1 MQATLTEYEG
11 DRDSAGLCHVQ
22 GRAVF
27 TSGQVFQGQWQNGHM
42 QGDGSV
48 QFPDGISYT
57 GSFEADA
64 VSGSGVSTLQLCRF
78 YRCHIQVSRQ
88 PVKRL

>member
-11 DRDSAGLCHVQ
+11 GRDSAGLCHGQ

-27 TSGQVFQGQWQNGHM
+27 TSGQVYEGQWQNGHM

-57 GSFEADA
+57 GSFQADA
-64 VSGSGVSTLQLCRF
+64 ISGSGVSTLQLCRF
-78 YRCHIQVSRQ
+78 YTYGCQGCQ
-88 PVKRL
+88 